1 VNSAVEAMK
10 LGAED
15 YLTKPVN
22 PDELLMLIARCI
34 EFRRKDETI
43 RQLQER
49 LDERLGF
56 EKMIGSSQA
65 MLDVFEQARLAAQA
79 DCTVLVTGE
88 SGTGKEL
95 IAEAL
100 HHNSPRRNGP
110 FMTVNMAAVPE
121 HLVESEL
128 FGHVKG
134 AFTGA
139 LAARTGRFE
148 AAHTGTLFI
157 DEIGDFALSS
167 QAKLLRVLENHMV
180 TPVGSNDD
188 RQVDVRAIA
197 ATSRKIEEMVKDGR
211 FREDLYYR
219 LNVVTIHLPSLRE
232 RREDIPLLTAHFLK
246 AFGTA
251 HGKTELQID
260 PSLMDFL
267 ECFSWPGNVRQL
279 RNVVE
284 NMVVLSR
291 SNNLTIDNL
300 PAQLEADPLIE
311 SGRIAGVTTSLVA
324 LQRSAVERALVECN
338 GHRTRAAES
347 LGISVRTLQRKLKAW
362 GLEKADHRS
371 VENHLQAAG
380 HDH

>member
-1 VNSAVEAMK
+1 MV
-10 LGAED
+10 
-15 YLTKPVN
+15 
-22 PDELLMLIARCI
+22 
-34 EFRRKDETI
+34 
-43 RQLQER
+43 
-49 LDERLGF
+49 
-56 EKMIGSSQA
+56 GSSGA
-65 MLDVFEQARLAAQA
+65 ILDVFEQARMAAQA

-95 IAEAL
+95 VAEAL

-110 FMTVNMAAVPE
+110 VMTVNMAAVPE
-121 HLVESEL
+121 HRVESEL

-148 AAHTGTLFI
+148 AAHCGTLFI
-157 DEIGDFALSS
+157 DAIGDFALAS

-197 ATSRKIEEMVKDGR
+197 ATSRRLEEMVKDGR

-219 LNVVTIHLPSLRE
+219 LNVVTIQLPALRE

-246 AFGTA
+246 IFGGA
-251 HGKTELQID
+251 HGKTDMQID

-267 ECFSWPGNVRQL
+267 ETFTWPGNVRQL

-291 SNNLTIDNL
+291 GETLTPDNL
-300 PAQLEADPLIE
+300 PASLEIDPLLE
-311 SGRIAGVTTSLVA
+311 SGRIASGTTSLVA
-324 LQRSAVERALVECN
+324 LQRSAVEKALVECN

-362 GLEKADHRS
+362 GLEKSINPAERQFH
-371 VENHLQAAG
+371 VAHNGIGNGNGNG
-380 HDH
+380 H